1 MDFFAKLADNR
12 IREAIEA
19 GDFDDLQGKGQP
31 LNLEDDSHIP
41 PELRMAYKILKN
53 ADCLPPELVL
63 RQEVVQLQDL
73 VAAMPDE
80 AEKLKQMRRL
90 NFLMM
95 KLNMMRP
102 VSPRVAGAR
111 PLHSQGP
118 GTPGVEEIAISS
130 QPSACRV
137 RTGATMAFA
146 KRSRRRL
153 CHIFMLDVMQQGNVT
168 FAGPRAKT
176 CLPPTSYG

>member
-19 GDFDDLQGKGQP
+19 GHFDDLQGKGQP
-31 LNLEDDSHIP
+31 LNLADDSHIP

-53 ADCLPPELVL
+53 ADCLPPEVVL

-90 NFLMM
+90 NFLIM
-95 KLNMMRP
+95 KMNMLRP
-102 VSPRVAGAR
+102 VSPQ
-111 PLHSQGP
+111 LLEHDLY
-118 GTPGVEEIAISS
+118 TPKVLE
-130 QPSACRV
+130 
-137 RTGATMAFA
+137 
-146 KRSRRRL
+146 RL
-153 CHIFMLDVMQQGNVT
+153 ES
-168 FAGPRAKT
+168 KK
-176 CLPPTSYG
+176 

>member
-1 MDFFAKLADNR
+1 MDFFSKLADNR

-19 GDFDDLQGKGQP
+19 GHFDDLQGKGQP

-41 PELRMAYKILKN
+41 ADLRMAYKILKN
-53 ADCLPPELVL
+53 ADCLPPEVVL

-90 NFLMM
+90 NFLIM

-102 VSPRVAGAR
+102 VSSE
-111 PLHSQGP
+111 LLEHDLY
-118 GTPGVEEIAISS
+118 TPKVLE
-130 QPSACRV
+130 
-137 RTGATMAFA
+137 
-146 KRSRRRL
+146 RL
-153 CHIFMLDVMQQGNVT
+153 ES
-168 FAGPRAKT
+168 KK
-176 CLPPTSYG
+176 